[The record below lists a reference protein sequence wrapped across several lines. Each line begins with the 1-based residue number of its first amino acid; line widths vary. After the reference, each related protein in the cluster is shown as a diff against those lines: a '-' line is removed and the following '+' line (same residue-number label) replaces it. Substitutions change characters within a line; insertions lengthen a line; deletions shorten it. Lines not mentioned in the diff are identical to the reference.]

1 MAKYYK
7 VLDRNGRSCHGG
19 DAEWSLPTCNADGTW
34 SPGEWMPE
42 VKGELESCRNGY
54 HVVTLEQLPDWLG
67 ERIFEVEVGDEIVH
81 ADGKSV
87 VRTCRLTRECTGW
100 NERTA
105 RLFACD
111 CAERVLYLFEARY
124 PDDGRPR
131 KAIEI
136 ARRYAEGKAAVEE
149 LNAARSAAWE
159 AARVASRASSRAATW
174 AVALNSSRV
183 ASWAASRETALN
195 AARAAAWAA
204 SLNASRDAAW
214 AASQAAAWAAEGAV
228 WDAARAASRYAAWAA
243 EEAAA
248 RDASRAAREAERQ
261 WQVERL
267 GEILEL
273 AAEKVLPKQ

>member
-1 MAKYYK
+1 MKYYK
-7 VLDRNGRSCHGG
+7 VLDKNGYSCHGG
-19 DAEWSLPTCNADGTW
+19 EAEWSLPTRNADGTW
-34 SPGEWMPE
+34 TPGEWMPE
-42 VKGELESCRNGY
+42 VEGELEPCRNGY

-67 ERIFEVEVGDEIVH
+67 ERIFEVEPGDEIVH
-81 ADGKSV
+81 EDDKSV
-87 VRTCRLTRECTGW
+87 TRTCRLTRECTGW

-136 ARRYAEGKAAVEE
+136 ARRYAEGKATVGE
-149 LNAARSAAWE
+149 LN
-159 AARVASRASSRAATW
+159 
-174 AVALNSSRV
+174 
-183 ASWAASRETALN
+183 TA
-195 AARAAAWAA
+195 
-204 SLNASRDAAW
+204 RDAAW
-214 AASQAAAWAAEGAV
+214 AAAEAVAWEAGWGAREAAEDATLAAAWAVAWAVEGA
-228 WDAARAASRYAAWAA
+228 ALAASRYAAWAA

-261 WQVERL
+261 WQVGRL

-273 AAEKVLPKQ
+273 AYREPIGGVER